1 MWRALESAHLSNF
14 VSGLTEKLE
23 YPIAEGGENLRWGVC
38 VWVCVACVWVCTC
51 VCVCVCVCVDVLYKH
66 NLYSCHLRIK
76 APCFFLFYCSV
87 GQRQLVCLAR
97 ALLRKSKIL
106 VLDEATAAVD
116 LETDDLI
123 QKTIRTEFANCT
135 ILTIAHRLN
144 TILDYDQ

>member
-1 MWRALESAHLSNF
+1 M
-14 VSGLTEKLE
+14 
-23 YPIAEGGENLRWGVC
+23 C
-38 VWVCVACVWVCTC
+38 VYLWVWMCA
-51 VCVCVCVCVDVLYKH
+51 LYKH
-66 NLYSCHLRIK
+66 NLYICHLRTK
-76 APCFFLFYCSV
+76 SPCFFLFYCSV

-144 TILDYDQ
+144 TILDYDR